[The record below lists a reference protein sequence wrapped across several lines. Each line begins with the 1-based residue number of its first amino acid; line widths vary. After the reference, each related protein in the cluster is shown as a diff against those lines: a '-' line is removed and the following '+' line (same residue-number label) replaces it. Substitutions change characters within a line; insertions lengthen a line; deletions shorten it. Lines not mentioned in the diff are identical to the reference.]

1 MGRKIMA
8 EIAMT
13 LPFQI
18 DVYGKVSS
26 TIEQERI
33 WADRVRSVIG
43 TCLRERVMRPNFGTT
58 IPFALFET
66 SDSAIQEV
74 TSEVNN
80 AFLNFLPTL
89 SVQEVTVTFNEPLN
103 TIDVSITYSLP
114 NDKLVTTTIGVVV
127 IRGTLP
133 PIQELT

>member
-1 MGRKIMA
+1 MA
-8 EIAMT
+8 EVAIT
-13 LPFQI
+13 LPFTI
-18 DVYGKVSS
+18 DAYGKVSS

-66 SDSAIQEV
+66 SDSAIEEI
-74 TSEVNN
+74 TSEVNA

-89 SVQEVTVTFNEPLN
+89 SVKEVTANFNESLN
-103 TIDVSITYSLP
+103 VIDVSITYALP
-114 NDKLVTTTIGVVV
+114 NDRLVTTTIGVVV
-127 IRGTLP
+127 VRGKLP
-133 PIQELT
+133 PVQELT

>member
-1 MGRKIMA
+1 MA
-8 EIAMT
+8 EVAIT
-13 LPFQI
+13 IPFQI
-18 DVYGKVSS
+18 NAYGKVNS
-26 TIEQERI
+26 TTEQERI

-43 TCLRERVMRPNFGTT
+43 TCLRERVMRPTFGTA

-74 TSEVNN
+74 TSEVNS

-89 SVQEVTVTFNEPLN
+89 SIQEVTVEFNEPLN

-114 NDKLVTTTIGVVV
+114 NDKLVTTTIGVVLL
-127 IRGTLP
+127 RGTLP

>member
-1 MGRKIMA
+1 MA
-8 EIAMT
+8 EVAIT

-18 DVYGKVSS
+18 DAYGKVSS

-43 TCLRERVMRPNFGTT
+43 TSLRERVMRPTFGTT

-74 TSEVNN
+74 TNEVNS

-89 SVQEVTVTFNEPLN
+89 SVQEVTAAFNEPLN